1 MGQLERGSSRSE
13 KVVKKLIRN
22 ACFPYVALRV
32 SASLKEGPSSSLL
45 ASGSTVGGL
54 FFRFSAT
61 LSLLFSRLK
70 GIELVGS
77 GSSSGT
83 GFCLL
88 GPLCNSSSA
97 MSTVVLVSGLV
108 AFGGPPS
115 LAAASAGATLL
126 LSLVLEQV

>member
-61 LSLLFSRLK
+61 LSLLFSRLE

-77 GSSSGT
+77 GSSSTSSGT
-83 GFCLL
+83 GF
-88 GPLCNSSSA
+88 
-97 MSTVVLVSGLV
+97 
-108 AFGGPPS
+108 
-115 LAAASAGATLL
+115 LAAASTGATLL

>member
-32 SASLKEGPSSSLL
+32 SASLKEGPSSSLS
-45 ASGSTVGGL
+45 AVGGL

>member
-54 FFRFSAT
+54 FFR
-61 LSLLFSRLK
+61 
-70 GIELVGS
+70 
-77 GSSSGT
+77 
-83 GFCLL
+83 
-88 GPLCNSSSA
+88 
-97 MSTVVLVSGLV
+97 VSGAV
-108 AFGGPPS
+108 AFGGAPS